1 MHGIGKCIPSSWHGF
16 VRTVSRKDRK
26 GMMNKYPSIPR
37 YPSDASLHF
46 WLERPFSAVD
56 KYVFTAPTKIML
68 RTPTWRESAN
78 SNPIATHTHVF
89 SFPWFKNAVETC

>member
-16 VRTVSRKDRK
+16 VRTVSGKDRK

-46 WLERPFSAVD
+46 WYLLVG
-56 KYVFTAPTKIML
+56 TAFFCRRYMFLQHPQ
-68 RTPTWRESAN
+68 R
-78 SNPIATHTHVF
+78 
-89 SFPWFKNAVETC
+89 